1 MKNIRRLGTIVAAA
15 TVATMTLAACSSG
28 SGSSSGSSTSGT
40 KSIKVVIADYSK
52 DHTAAFWNAFATKYE
67 ATTGI
72 KMNLQIISW
81 NDLDQQSSTMVQT
94 GDVPDILNENAYASY
109 AADGLLYNSDE
120 VLSPAVKADIHPRRV
135 IPAWS
140 TRGLWKTL
148 GSGRTQPV
156 CGCSSSLW
164 RGAAARHGRRCRQ
177 APGTGRVFGVTGR

>member
-1 MKNIRRLGTIVAAA
+1 MRNTRRLGTIVA
-15 TVATMTLAACSSG
+15 VATIATMALAACSSG
-28 SGSSSGSSTSGT
+28 SSSGTSSSSGV

-67 ATTGI
+67 QTTGI

-120 VLSPAVKADIHPRRV
+120 VLSPAVKADI
-135 IPAWS
+135 IPAFVKS
-140 TRGLWKTL
+140 GTYNGKFYGMPDLLSLIHISEPTRL
-148 GSGRTQPV
+148 GMI
-156 CGCSSSLW
+156 
-164 RGAAARHGRRCRQ
+164 
-177 APGTGRVFGVTGR
+177 